1 MKNDSN
7 FIIKDLFNR
16 QRAGIKPGLER
27 TLTLLNKLNN
37 PHEKLKSIHIA
48 GTNGKGTISSL
59 LASYYKELNL
69 KVGLYTSP
77 HLVKFNERIR
87 IGNTQISNQYLIN
100 KYNQLID
107 IINQIDATFFEIT
120 TVIAF
125 SYFAENNCDI
135 CIIETGMGGRYD
147 STNVLNPI
155 LSIITSISFDHKEY
169 LGNTLEL
176 IAAEKA
182 GIIKQKTPV
191 FLVNINDDILN
202 VFQNEAKS
210 KNAKLINLKNS
221 ESKFSEKIVKLI
233 SEENFKAKY
242 QLNNIEFQ
250 TDLLGKH
257 NTLNINSIAN
267 ILKYISS
274 EMNSKISNEFDEQ
287 KFISSIINLNK
298 NTGYF
303 GRMSIIKTNPYIILD
318 TSHNEEALSYL
329 IKIIKQHS
337 NQKFNII
344 YTGMK
349 DKENIQNLQIVKEI
363 TDKLI
368 LTKSSNP
375 RNQELDILESN
386 AKHLN
391 YKEIETYQKLEE
403 CLDIELNTSNNILIV
418 GSFFLI
424 SDVMKIL
431 KI

>member
-155 LSIITSISFDHKEY
+155 LSIITSISFDHKEF

-182 GIIKQKTPV
+182 GIIKQNTPV

-386 AKHLN
+386 AKYLN

>member
-386 AKHLN
+386 AKYLN

>member
-202 VFQNEAKS
+202 VFQKEAKS

>member
-182 GIIKQKTPV
+182 GIIKQNTPV

-202 VFQNEAKS
+202 VFQKEAKS

-386 AKHLN
+386 AKYLN